1 MKHGLELVLFDC
13 DGTLTNSLHGAMDS
27 FLHGFSAVGAQE
39 IRPEEIIAWYGI
51 SADKIFQRLLPH
63 RPDHAVAGFE
73 AFLEHQ
79 RSQIQSV
86 TLHAG
91 MAEILQSIDAA
102 GIPMGV
108 VTGRHRSDLHIMFE
122 HFGLHPYFDVIVT
135 DDQVSKPKPSPE
147 GLLKALQH
155 GAWQAEK
162 SVYIG
167 DSASDILA
175 AKAIN
180 MSAIAV
186 CWDDH
191 ADVDALRRA
200 EPSVMVSSASEL
212 RHVLVEL
219 GVLSGSN

>member
-1 MKHGLELVLFDC
+1 MKPELELVLFDC

-27 FLHGFSAVGAQE
+27 FLHGFQAVGADE
-39 IRPEEIIAWYGI
+39 IRQEEIIAWYGI
-51 SADKIFQRLLPH
+51 AADKIFHRLLPH
-63 RPDHAVAGFE
+63 RPDLAASGFE

-79 RSQIQSV
+79 LGQIHTV

-91 MAEILQSIDAA
+91 MAEILQSLDTA

-122 HFGLHPYFDVIVT
+122 HFGLYPYFEVIVS
-135 DDQVSKPKPSPE
+135 DDQVSEPKPSPE

-180 MSAIAV
+180 MAAIAV

-191 ADVDALRRA
+191 ADVDALLHA
-200 EPSVMVSSASEL
+200 KPSALVSSASEL
-212 RHVLVEL
+212 KQALVQL
-219 GVLSGSN
+219 GASVGF

>member
-1 MKHGLELVLFDC
+1 MKPELELVLFDC

-27 FLHGFSAVGAQE
+27 FLHGFRAVGADE
-39 IRPEEIIAWYGI
+39 IRQEEIIAWYGI
-51 SADKIFQRLLPH
+51 AADKIFQRLLPH
-63 RPDHAVAGFE
+63 RPDLAASGFE

-79 RSQIQSV
+79 RSQVHTV

-91 MAEILQSIDAA
+91 MAEILQSLDAGA
-102 GIPMGV
+102 IPMGV

-122 HFGLHPYFDVIVT
+122 HFGLHSYFEVIVT

-147 GLLKALQH
+147 GLLKALDH
-155 GAWQAEK
+155 GAWIADRA
-162 SVYIG
+162 VYIG

-180 MSAIAV
+180 MAAIAV

-200 EPSVMVSSASEL
+200 KPSALVSSAAEL
-212 RHVLVEL
+212 KQALVQL
-219 GVLSGSN
+219 GASIGS